1 MNPRGGRGGYNDFS
15 GGGSAMG
22 SMCNMAQAQ
31 STNSINSGGDGGGD
45 PQAVNG
51 TNLIV
56 NYLPQDMTDRELY
69 ALFRT
74 CGPINTC
81 RIMKDYKVCIITT
94 FENIIGI
101 CEKEYHR
108 HTHIYI
114 ERANF
119 RYNNVKISNMLNQQG
134 IKKILR

>member
-81 RIMKDYKVCIITT
+81 RIMKDYKVCIITI
-94 FENIIGI
+94 FEKIIGI

-114 ERANF
+114 
-119 RYNNVKISNMLNQQG
+119 
-134 IKKILR
+134 